1 MKNKILI
8 ISSEFPPGPGGI
20 GSHAFNISHELNK
33 RGHLV
38 IINTT
43 SDYVSI
49 NEAVSFDRKHPFK
62 VYRFKRFG
70 STFLTFISRLKTII
84 NTIEKFKIKR
94 VLISGKFSIWVIP
107 LLKLYSNIRI
117 ITVVHGTELG
127 KTIFLKWTLF
137 CLNKSNKIITV
148 SKFTRSLI
156 PKHIRYKTY
165 VINNGVSLE
174 RWSNVPNDYNL
185 KHYPILLTVGSISI
199 RKGQFN
205 VIKLL
210 PYLIKEFPNTH
221 YHCVGNHKN
230 KEMLFSLMEKL
241 NLTDKVTIHGFLE
254 HSKLEKIYSI
264 SHINMMLA
272 DNKNIFDFEGF
283 GISVLEGNIYGLPTI
298 GSKYTGLE
306 DSINNNY
313 NGKLVDPENYKEII
327 ESLKQILENY
337 NHYSICSKSHAKKNM
352 WESKIDQYEKL
363 LQ

>member
-8 ISSEFPPGPGGI
+8 LSSEFPPGPGGI
-20 GSHAFNISHELNK
+20 GSHAFDISCELNK
-33 RGHLV
+33 RGYLV
-38 IINTT
+38 IINTI

-62 VYRFKRFG
+62 VYRFKRFS
-70 STFLTFISRLKTII
+70 STFLTFFYRIKTII
-84 NTIEKFKIKR
+84 NTIQKFKIKT
-94 VLISGKFSIWVIP
+94 VIISGKFSIWVIP
-107 LLKLYSNIRI
+107 FLKLYSDIRFV
-117 ITVVHGTELG
+117 TVVHGTELG
-127 KTIFLKWTLF
+127 KTIFLRWTLF

-148 SKFTRSLI
+148 SNFTRSLI
-156 PKHIRYKTY
+156 PKNIRYKTY
-165 VINNGVSLE
+165 VINNGVNLK

-221 YHCVGNHKN
+221 YHCVGNHEN
-230 KEMLFSLMEKL
+230 KEQLFSLMEKL
-241 NLTDKVTIHGFLE
+241 NLIDKVTIHGFLE
-254 HSKLEKIYSI
+254 HSKLEKIYSN
-264 SHINMMLA
+264 SHVNMLLA

-298 GSKYTGLE
+298 GSKHTGLE
-306 DSINNNY
+306 DSIKNNY
-313 NGKLVDPENYKEII
+313 NGKLVDPENYMEII
-327 ESLKQILENY
+327 ESLKQIFTNY
-337 NHYSICSKSHAKKNM
+337 NHYSVQSKSHAKKYT
-352 WESKIDQYEKL
+352 WENKIDQYEKL